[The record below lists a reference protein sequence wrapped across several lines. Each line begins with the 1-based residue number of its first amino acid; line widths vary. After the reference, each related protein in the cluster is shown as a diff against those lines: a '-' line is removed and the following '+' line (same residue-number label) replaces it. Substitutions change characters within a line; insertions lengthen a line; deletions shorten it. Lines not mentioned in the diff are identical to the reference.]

1 MTIEE
6 FLRGLDARHPNG
18 YDADD
23 VTEYALEVVTR
34 AENQLHNAQA
44 QITAAREAQKDAE
57 RRYGSELITRQ
68 RMELELAKLK
78 EGGADHG

>member
-6 FLRGLDARHPNG
+6 FLRGLEARHPEG
-18 YDADD
+18 CTADE
-23 VTEYALEVVTR
+23 VTEYALEVVNR
-34 AENQLHNAQA
+34 VENQLHNAQA

-68 RMELELAKLK
+68 RLELELAAIKDGMK
-78 EGGADHG
+78 